1 MQNVF
6 EENNI
11 IEPSFE
17 MDHAPADI
25 LSFIE
30 MLDQTDKELCQKIF
44 VDGEDIKKVA
54 ARFGFSK
61 NDLLRHLRMVLA
73 PLAED
78 FDISVTFE
86 DHEKSDGPD
95 RPPKGSKRYSRTR
108 KTGFSPREVVGK

>member
-44 VDGEDIKKVA
+44 VDGADIKKVA

-61 NDLLRHLRMVLA
+61 NNLLRHLRVILT

-95 RPPKGSKRYSRTR
+95 RPPKGSKRYSWTR

>member
-11 IEPSFE
+11 LEPSFE

-61 NDLLRHLRMVLA
+61 NDLLRHLRVILA

-86 DHEKSDGPD
+86 DHEKSDGAGC
-95 RPPKGSKRYSRTR
+95 PPRRSKRYSRTR
-108 KTGFSPREVVGK
+108 KSGFSPREVVGK